1 MVRELAIDPTDNRA
15 IESFPDILT
24 FFGIELQSHA
34 SIILGLAVLVF
45 GTIQAWGQLQSAH
58 LLSQYHD
65 YMFSTLVGTLGAGV
79 MYQLLRLY
87 VYGRLTTVLL
97 YGTMSGFNQ
106 RKNEEISEFGED
118 KWNDLLPMRRANDYF
133 SREVKA
139 TSHAVKSYRIIN
151 AKLKTNYWFI
161 SLAFIIS
168 FVLSYSALF
177 GINDGYSLSQGSMKV
192 LASVVLSCLFIG
204 SVLIDAWHKLEY
216 DKDVAGSRIAKA
228 S

>member
-1 MVRELAIDPTDNRA
+1 
-15 IESFPDILT
+15 
-24 FFGIELQSHA
+24 
-34 SIILGLAVLVF
+34 
-45 GTIQAWGQLQSAH
+45 
-58 LLSQYHD
+58 
-65 YMFSTLVGTLGAGV
+65 
-79 MYQLLRLY
+79 

-106 RKNEEISEFGED
+106 RKNEEISDFGED

-204 SVLIDAWHKLEY
+204 SVLIDAWHKLQY